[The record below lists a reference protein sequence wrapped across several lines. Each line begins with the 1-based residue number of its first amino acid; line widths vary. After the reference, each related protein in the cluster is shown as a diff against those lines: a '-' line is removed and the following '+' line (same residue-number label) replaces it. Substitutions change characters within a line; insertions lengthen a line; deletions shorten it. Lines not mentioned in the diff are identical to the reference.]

1 MTIKLDDC
9 ILLLVDLQEKLTPHI
24 HDSRNIA
31 NNCEWLI
38 RVAQKLQVPTLA
50 CEQYPKG
57 LGHTE
62 ASIRTRLEKSQL
74 IEKTCFS
81 AARNIIFIDKL
92 AELNKSQIIICGIEA
107 HVCVL
112 QTAIDLLQMDY
123 QIFVVADAIGSRS
136 PDDKYYAIQRMLQ
149 KNVSIVT
156 KEMVLFEWL
165 EDSNSNLFKEISL
178 EFLRSNK

>member
-1 MTIKLDDC
+1 MTIKLNDSV
-9 ILLLVDLQEKLTPHI
+9 ILLVDLQEKLTPHI
-24 HDSRNIA
+24 HDRKNIV

-38 RVAQKLQVPTLA
+38 KAGQKLQVPTLA

-57 LGHTE
+57 LGYTE
-62 ASIRTRLEKSQL
+62 ANIRTRFEKSQL
-74 IEKTCFS
+74 VEKTCFS
-81 AARNIIFIDKL
+81 AARNIVFIDKL
-92 AELNKSQIIICGIEA
+92 AELNRSQVVICGIEA

-136 PDDKYYAIQRMLQ
+136 LDDKYYAIQRMQQ
-149 KNVSIVT
+149 KKVSMVT